1 MLQSADAALVM
12 DPDNGEARVL
22 RALVLYRTQ
31 RSREAAEL
39 LGATLDS
46 NSDDLRSRYL
56 LAVVAREIDD
66 QALLRAALRRG
77 RSMATAAELDRTAAV
92 LPLRAPVAGAEL
104 LRGLR

>member
-1 MLQSADAALVM
+1 V

-22 RALVLYRTQ
+22 RALVLYRTR

-66 QALLRAALRRG
+66 KELLRAALRQG
-77 RSMATAAELDRTAAV
+77 RSLATAAALDQAAAA